1 MESKSIQ
8 LTKIQPNTGQIDGL
22 PKNPR
27 IIKDE
32 KFKQLVKS
40 IQEDPEML
48 DLRELIVYPLN
59 GEYVVIAGNMR
70 LNALKELG
78 HTEAPCKVLDEKTT
92 PEKLRAYTIKDNI
105 GYGEHD
111 WGALTSDWNQQ
122 ELEDWGMDVGAK
134 FDGEAQ
140 EDDYEIPDEIK
151 TDIVI
156 GDMFEIGQHRLLCGD
171 STQTDTFARLFKE
184 EMADLVVTDPP
195 YNVAYQGGT
204 KDKLT
209 IANDNM
215 SNESFY
221 QFLYDFYTAL
231 GSYTKAGGAWYV
243 WQPDKQIHRFIQ
255 SFEDS
260 GFKYSGL
267 NVWVKNT
274 LVMGRGDYHSKHETC
289 IYGWK
294 EGAAH
299 GWYSDRKQTTVLEF
313 DRPNRNAE
321 HPTMKPIPLFSY
333 LIGNSSKHGDIVA
346 DAFGGSGTT
355 MVACHQMNR
364 KAYLVEF
371 DPNYCQVII
380 DRMIK
385 LDPSIL
391 ILRNGVKYEPINT
404 DK

>member
-1 MESKSIQ
+1 MKSKSIQ